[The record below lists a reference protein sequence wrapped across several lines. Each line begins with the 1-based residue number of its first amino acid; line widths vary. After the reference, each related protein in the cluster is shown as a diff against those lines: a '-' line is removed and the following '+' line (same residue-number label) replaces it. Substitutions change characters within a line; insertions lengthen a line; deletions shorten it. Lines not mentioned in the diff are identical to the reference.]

1 MEASN
6 RSLAVKFRHVTL
18 ASIMIRFALHRVAF
32 LMLTV
37 ASLAPGTT
45 TAQDSIPAHKA
56 EIPFEFENNRIR
68 LTMELQGTAIT
79 MLLDSGASTSIL
91 FGHDHDLITSLKAVG
106 KTAILFPALDERI
119 EGDTIENVELLLAG
133 EPILLEKMVR
143 LDSKSDLR
151 ARLLLRYDGILGQ
164 EFFQQFAIEIDP
176 AARVLRL
183 YDRGSDLSALYRTT
197 HTLYMQDDAPH
208 IRFRSKMPWETMPST
223 KEMLVDTGYPGAI
236 VFWDS
241 THYRKAAKL
250 TPEAYRD
257 SAAIVGRA
265 SFSFGRLKFL
275 GTPVYLGAY
284 PPKQVGKRDG
294 LIGASILNNFSYAI
308 DLTSRKMWMLSIAEG
323 SNYSRQIDGT
333 FYPPNDDDYVFSAFT
348 PRLSIAPTTV
358 VRQN

>member
-1 MEASN
+1 MEAS
-6 RSLAVKFRHVTL
+6 RQGLAAKFMHVTL
-18 ASIMIRFALHRVAF
+18 VTVMIKFAVHCTAF
-32 LMLTV
+32 LLLIFV
-37 ASLAPGTT
+37 SPAPGTT
-45 TAQDSIPAHKA
+45 AAQDNTPVPKT

-91 FGHDHDLITSLKAVG
+91 FGHDHDLISSLKTVG
-106 KTAILFPALDERI
+106 KTSILFPALDERI
-119 EGDTIENVELLLAG
+119 EGDTVEAVELTLHG
-133 EPILLEKMVR
+133 EPIYLKKMVR
-143 LDSKSDLR
+143 LDSKADLR

-176 AARVLRL
+176 AARVMRL
-183 YDRGSDLSALYRTT
+183 YDRGSDLSAFYRTT

-208 IRFRSKMPWETMPST
+208 IRFRSKMPWETMPSA

-257 SAAIVGRA
+257 STAIVGRA

-275 GTPVYLGAY
+275 QTPVYLGAY

-308 DLTSRKMWMLSIAEG
+308 DLTSRRMWMLAIAEG
-323 SNYSRQIDGT
+323 SDYSRQIDGT
-333 FYPPNDDDYVFSAFT
+333 FYPPNDDDYVFSAFS
-348 PRLSIAPTTV
+348 PRLSISPTTV
-358 VRQN
+358 IRQN

>member
-1 MEASN
+1 
-6 RSLAVKFRHVTL
+6 
-18 ASIMIRFALHRVAF
+18 MINFTIGFAAF
-32 LMLTV
+32 LLLILGGLV
-37 ASLAPGTT
+37 PGSAS
-45 TAQDSIPAHKA
+45 AQDNTPAPTT

-68 LTMELQGTAIT
+68 LTMRLQGAPIT

-91 FGHDHDLITSLKAVG
+91 FGHNHDLISALKAVG
-106 KTAILFPALDERI
+106 KTSILFPALDERI
-119 EGDTIENVELLLAG
+119 EGDTIEHVELYLHG
-133 EPILLEKMVR
+133 KPILLKKMVR

-183 YDRGSDLSALYRTT
+183 YDRGSDLSAFYRTT
-197 HTLYMQDDAPH
+197 HTLHMQDDAPH

-275 GTPVYLGAY
+275 QTPVYLGAY

-308 DLTSRKMWMLSIAEG
+308 DLTSRRMWMLSIAEG
-323 SNYSRQIDGT
+323 SDYSRQIDGT

-348 PRLSIAPTTV
+348 PRLSTAPTTV
-358 VRQN
+358 IRQN